1 MTTTKQ
7 TSHPG
12 SSQSP
17 KQTLPRPN
25 PHTWDPPCN
34 PSMPPFSHRVA
45 PNTEHRPGA
54 HPLEALADR
63 PMWSVSVLSSA
74 DGVFETLRT
83 RLREARRSCWSTP
96 ASFTLATRTYQIRPA
111 CLAHHLT
118 KQPITQLTRQPTSP
132 SHLPVKQDNPLNP
145 DFPGLSNARHDAA
158 LDACLCCLTASL
170 GLGRR
175 VPPRARARG
184 GGWPRT
190 GELLEVAGLAWCYG
204 RRGACVVEVV
214 EV

>member
-7 TSHPG
+7 TSYPG

-63 PMWSVSVLSSA
+63 PMWSDSVLSSA
-74 DGVFETLRT
+74 DGVLETLRAAAG
-83 RLREARRSCWSTP
+83 L
-96 ASFTLATRTYQIRPA
+96 
-111 CLAHHLT
+111 
-118 KQPITQLTRQPTSP
+118 RQPVSHLPAELIRSVPPVSHTTSP
-132 SHLPVKQDNPLNP
+132 SSQSPNSR
-145 DFPGLSNARHDAA
+145 SNQHH
-158 LDACLCCLTASL
+158 
-170 GLGRR
+170 
-175 VPPRARARG
+175 PPIS
-184 GGWPRT
+184 P
-190 GELLEVAGLAWCYG
+190 
-204 RRGACVVEVV
+204 
-214 EV
+214 